1 MLKQCDLHKTSWPVT
16 SCTWNGTKQSN
27 KNVKVIQYV
36 TKNPSTVVIT
46 GPVVLEPQSSAIF
59 TRKVK

>member
-1 MLKQCDLHKTSWPVT
+1 MLKQCNLHKLSQPVT
-16 SCTWNGTKQSN
+16 KCTQNGIKHSI

-36 TKNPSTVVIT
+36 TKNPRVIAR
-46 GPVVLEPQSSAIF
+46 PDILRPQSSAIF